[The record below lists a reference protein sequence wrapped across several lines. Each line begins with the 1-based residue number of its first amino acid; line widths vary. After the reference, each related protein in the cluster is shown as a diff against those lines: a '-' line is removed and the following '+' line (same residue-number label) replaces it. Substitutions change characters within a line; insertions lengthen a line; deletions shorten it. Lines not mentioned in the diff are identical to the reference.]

1 MCTSRSLPCCSR
13 SHCIICSMPL
23 EPSRKRKWW
32 WRTASTLDY
41 FPVNACVLHTWKC
54 SYDWSFVPRY
64 HRINQTALP
73 IACHLSPTCKGK
85 DLSTSGACGRRGA
98 WHAQKIP
105 HKWIIS
111 PTSTSPPSDS
121 LVLRPLSH
129 HPARHGSRTVQ
140 SHPLKKKIIQR
151 SDIQMQRER
160 KIWT

>member
-23 EPSRKRKWW
+23 EPRRKRKWW
-32 WRTASTLDY
+32 WSTASTLDY
-41 FPVNACVLHTWKC
+41 FPVNASVLHTWKC

-160 KIWT
+160 KVWT